1 MTTTLITELPTPE
14 DKTIT
19 TTFTADPTTART
31 ARDLGHYPFARIQ
44 EALELHKCDHCGA
57 ETGFMD
63 SFHVTCP
70 DCTARFAL
78 HDAAQDQLERLLS
91 PVVRAWATHWGAIF
105 TTTGVET
112 HVSGVLESFH
122 GQFERFTASALEGLE

>member
-14 DKTIT
+14 DKTTT
-19 TTFTADPTTART
+19 TTFTAEPTTRT
-31 ARDLGHYPFARIQ
+31 ARDLEHYPFARIQ
-44 EALELHKCDHCGA
+44 EALELHKCDVCGSEAGFIRDLAHC
-57 ETGFMD
+57 M
-63 SFHVTCP
+63 CP

-78 HDAAQDQLERLLS
+78 HDAAHDQLEGLLI
-91 PVVRAWATHWGAIF
+91 PVVRAWAKHWGEIF